1 MGWRRC
7 GKGGMGSKSC
17 LPIRRK
23 VLLCWD
29 IMTNQ
34 QPPEILKY
42 VQEIALR
49 MLDDSVKSDEFYRV
63 DEPERWL

>member
-1 MGWRRC
+1 M
-7 GKGGMGSKSC
+7 
-17 LPIRRK
+17 
-23 VLLCWD
+23 CWD